1 MKTLA
6 TAFSAVVLAV
16 SLSSCSF
23 LTEKYAQNEKASA
36 AFLADNKTAPAKMNI
51 EGLWY
56 SPQWGIVLLN
66 QEGSKLDGVFQDYYA
81 VKGVVS
87 GKTAY
92 ITLTDD
98 DWTEYTAIL
107 KYKNGEELVGAYSS
121 YVPLNEKHQHDLVL
135 KRIDR

>member
-6 TAFSAVVLAV
+6 TALSAVVLAV

-23 LTEKYAQNEKASA
+23 LAEKYSKNEKAA
-36 AFLADNKTAPAKMNI
+36 AAYLSDNKTAPSRMNI

-56 SPQWGIVLLN
+56 SPEWGMVILN
-66 QEGSKLDGVFQDYYA
+66 QEGSKLDGVFQDYYT

-92 ITLTDD
+92 ITLVDD
-98 DWTEYTAIL
+98 DWVEYTAVL
-107 KYKNGEELVGAYSS
+107 KYTDGQKLVGAYSS
-121 YVPLNEKHQHDLVL
+121 YVPFNEKYSQELVL